1 MRVSL
6 PIHKE
11 NSTSDRR
18 QFFKD
23 AGILGIASWWNGL
36 AAEHRIA
43 DETRSSDNLSFPG
56 NVSSPVEAGAIVL
69 ENAEMRLA
77 ISSSGSAL
85 SLIHKP
91 SGQECLAQD
100 TGEPMFEVT
109 QYRPYDNELQLAY
122 PAKITHF
129 PADHVRREDNR
140 LIVSFQSVGY
150 EAAIEFKITDAY
162 IAFRLESLTYNG
174 YTKLRPKGKTPIDE
188 TLFVQLPIRDR
199 KNLGEWL
206 NVMWDEEIAVN
217 VLATNPY
224 TQIDAKARRGY
235 HLFQAGT
242 VSEVLLEGGGAALI
256 TTTTPQLLDR
266 IARVEEDFNLPRG
279 VESRRRKESRYS
291 YYQALSMTPQDA
303 ERQIKFAK
311 MGGFRTMNV
320 FCLAFAKTVGHFP
333 WRPEYPRGMADLQEM
348 VAKISAAGII
358 PGLHIFYTMAN
369 KNDAYLTPKPDP
381 RLNLSRNFT
390 LAEPLNSTATTIIV
404 EENPRLCTMDEDRRI
419 LKIQNELVTYETFT
433 ATPPYQFLNCTR
445 GALNTIP
452 ESHEEAS
459 RLGLLDVD
467 TWPIFVLFAQNTNIQ
482 EEVADRLGKIYREA
496 GFKFTY
502 FDGAEDVPAPFWFTI
517 SQAQLLVLRQLE
529 PKPLFAEGSCKS
541 HFSWHIL
548 TRGNAFDV
556 AKPEQMKAATRAYP
570 AAEIQ
575 RVAKDFTSINFGWI
589 GYWAPS
595 KETIGTQPDMIEYT
609 TSRAA
614 AWDCPISLS
623 ESLGETDLLSSLEA
637 HPRTADNLEVIRRWE
652 DVRARAWLTQEQKI
666 ALRNLEQE
674 HTLIVDE
681 GGEFVLVPWDQIEG
695 VAGANAPA
703 RAFIFERRGNV
714 WVAYWHAS
722 GEGSL
727 NVRLGAKQMTLMR
740 DLGKPL
746 AVRGNSKEVTLPLGE
761 RRYLEFY
768 KLTRQAVIAAF
779 QNAKTIPS

>member
-1 MRVSL
+1 
-6 PIHKE
+6 
-11 NSTSDRR
+11 
-18 QFFKD
+18 
-23 AGILGIASWWNGL
+23 
-36 AAEHRIA
+36 
-43 DETRSSDNLSFPG
+43 
-56 NVSSPVEAGAIVL
+56 
-69 ENAEMRLA
+69 
-77 ISSSGSAL
+77 
-85 SLIHKP
+85 
-91 SGQECLAQD
+91 
-100 TGEPMFEVT
+100 
-109 QYRPYDNELQLAY
+109 
-122 PAKITHF
+122 
-129 PADHVRREDNR
+129 
-140 LIVSFQSVGY
+140 
-150 EAAIEFKITDAY
+150 
-162 IAFRLESLTYNG
+162 
-174 YTKLRPKGKTPIDE
+174 
-188 TLFVQLPIRDR
+188 
-199 KNLGEWL
+199 
-206 NVMWDEEIAVN
+206 
-217 VLATNPY
+217 
-224 TQIDAKARRGY
+224 
-235 HLFQAGT
+235 
-242 VSEVLLEGGGAALI
+242 
-256 TTTTPQLLDR
+256 
-266 IARVEEDFNLPRG
+266 
-279 VESRRRKESRYS
+279 
-291 YYQALSMTPQDA
+291 
-303 ERQIKFAK
+303 
-311 MGGFRTMNV
+311 
-320 FCLAFAKTVGHFP
+320 
-333 WRPEYPRGMADLQEM
+333 
-348 VAKISAAGII
+348 
-358 PGLHIFYTMAN
+358 
-369 KNDAYLTPKPDP
+369 
-381 RLNLSRNFT
+381 
-390 LAEPLNSTATTIIV
+390 
-404 EENPRLCTMDEDRRI
+404 MDEDRRI

-674 HTLIVDE
+674 HTLLVDE

-727 NVRLGAKQMTLMR
+727 NVPLGAKQMTLMR